1 MDPCIQIQS
10 VSISATADWDAICLL
25 ISAHIRITTT
35 LTPFSPW
42 PVSSFCRMVGM
53 RGRLS
58 LAGLFSRSCCSQ
70 TTRTTPTSRPS
81 TSTSRR
87 WLSCKSIP
95 TFHFYFRLRL
105 LGCEPDT
112 FYPHEL
118 TMSPSSHIVSLL
130 TLAILYRMPLYICLS
145 FNILQYI
152 QYGKTHDV
160 LTHIKTLYCT
170 RTLYA
175 KCVTVTSGFLQ
186 TSCSFP
192 RCHKKAV
199 HWTRTGQFL

>member
-1 MDPCIQIQS
+1 MHTQIQS
-10 VSISATADWDAICLL
+10 GSISATLTEMQ
-25 ISAHIRITTT
+25 SAYLYLPTCATTT

-58 LAGLFSRSCCSQ
+58 VAGLFSRSCSSQ

-95 TFHFYFRLRL
+95 FLLFRFRL

-118 TMSPSSHIVSLL
+118 TMFPSDDIVSLL
-130 TLAILYRMPLYICLS
+130 TLAILYRMTLYICLS
-145 FNILQYI
+145 FYKLQYSMVR
-152 QYGKTHDV
+152 HMMFL
-160 LTHIKTLYCT
+160 LT
-170 RTLYA
+170 
-175 KCVTVTSGFLQ
+175 
-186 TSCSFP
+186 
-192 RCHKKAV
+192 
-199 HWTRTGQFL
+199 